1 MQRTTDKTKS
11 IASILLLVMLV
22 IISGCEK
29 KEKEER
35 LGRYGMLDESS
46 PEYTAVRF
54 MQGIYSDPNLDIAIS
69 LSTERLGRILD
80 KYHTNRNVQRHLLA
94 LKYDTVDI
102 KPHES
107 NRVARGEFAEEAT
120 ITLFLSGKYGDDKIE
135 DIRSLDLVKEKGDWK
150 VAKIHPDHFL

>member
-1 MQRTTDKTKS
+1 MQRAMDKTKS
-11 IASILLLVMLV
+11 IVTLLMLVLLVL
-22 IISGCEK
+22 ISGCEK

-54 MQGIYSDPNLDIAIS
+54 MRGIYSDPNLDMAIS

-80 KYHTNRNVQRHLLA
+80 NYHTNRNVQRHLLD

-107 NRVARGEFAEEAT
+107 NRVARSEFAEEAT
-120 ITLFLSGKYGDDKIE
+120 ITLFLSGHYGDNKIE
-135 DIRSLDLVKEKGDWK
+135 DIRSLDLIKEKGDWK